1 MPATRRD
8 RAPAS
13 SRSVCG
19 SSMRPPAR
27 QRRFAWTGGV
37 GRRLIKRLIIAVI
50 LLGLVVGG
58 IVGFNLFRSKMIGEF
73 FANRQPDPVTVST
86 MEVEAGGWMPGIEA
100 IGTARAKQ
108 GVELGV
114 ETPGIVKEIR
124 FQANDEVEAGQILV
138 QLDDAIEQADLA
150 AAGATL
156 NLSEIQLE
164 RQRTLQA
171 RGVTAT
177 NDLDEAQASAAS
189 ARAEVEKLT
198 AVTRQKALRAPFA
211 GTAGIPQ
218 IDVGQYLPTGTV
230 YATLQD
236 LKAMRVDFSVSEQQG
251 RLVRIGLP
259 VTASSEVGD
268 ISLGGRVIGIEPR
281 IDPNSRLVTVRAEVD
296 DPGASLNPGQFLRVR
311 VELPAEQN
319 VIALPQT
326 AVTSTLY
333 GDSVYVVHEE
343 GEGEE
348 KKMTVEQ
355 VFVQIGRRSLGRVEV
370 TGGLSPGDT
379 VVTAGQNRLFQ
390 GAPVRIDN
398 TIDPTA
404 AAFEPIGQ

>member
-1 MPATRRD
+1 M
-8 RAPAS
+8 
-13 SRSVCG
+13 
-19 SSMRPPAR
+19 
-27 QRRFAWTGGV
+27 
-37 GRRLIKRLIIAVI
+37 IKRLIIAVV
-50 LLGLVVGG
+50 LLGLIVGG

-86 MEVEAGGWMPGIEA
+86 MTVEPGEWTPGIEA
-100 IGTARAKQ
+100 IGTALAKQ

-114 ETPGIVKEIR
+114 ETPGIVKEIH

-150 AAGATL
+150 AASATL

-164 RQRTLQA
+164 RQRTLQE
-171 RGVTAT
+171 RGVTAA
-177 NDLDEAQASAAS
+177 NDFDEAQASATS

-211 GTAGIPQ
+211 GTVGIPQ

-268 ISLGGRVIGIEPR
+268 ISLDGRVIGIEPR

-296 DPGASLNPGQFLRVR
+296 NPASLNPGQFLRVR
-311 VELPAEQN
+311 VDLPAEEN
-319 VIALPQT
+319 VISLPQT

-348 KKMTVEQ
+348 KKTTVEQ
-355 VFVQIGRRSLGRVEV
+355 LFVETGRRSLGRIELI
-370 TGGLSPGDT
+370 GGLSPGDV

-390 GAPVRIDN
+390 GAPVNIDN
-398 TIDPTA
+398 TVNPADTA
-404 AAFEPIGQ
+404 FVPIGQ